1 MVSRVEDRW
10 LSKKKDENGQ
20 RIRKAPYGVGTRW
33 QAVWSD
39 LDGKRR
45 TKKFPTQDQA
55 LAHLATQTTKKGTGT
70 YVNGDAGNRFIA
82 DLLTEWSAASVHWKA
97 STRVAAESDIR
108 ANLRPYWGDW
118 TVGAVRKRDVQEW
131 VSGMK
136 LAPRTVGTIHGRLL
150 AFFGWCVDESMIS
163 KNPASKVNLPQGRA
177 REHVFLTAAQVQ
189 ALADAIGERYKPLVW
204 LLASTGLRIGEAAEL
219 RVRDLELGR
228 GRIRVERA
236 VVFVNGGAPVV
247 GPPKNGRART
257 VSVTPFLAGMLGQYV
272 KGKRA
277 NDLVFIGPRGAQV
290 RPNNFKRRDYDNAV
304 AEVNAAAAQAFATT
318 GKEGVSVPAGLWVHD
333 LRHTAASWL
342 VQSGASVKAVQRM
355 LGHATA
361 AITLDTYAGL
371 FDQDLDDVAARL
383 QLMLPGSIAA

>member
-20 RIRKAPYGVGTRW
+20 RIRRAGYGRGMRW
-33 QAVWSD
+33 MARWD
-39 LDGKRR
+39 DIDGRPR
-45 TKKFPTQDQA
+45 TKMFASKDHA
-55 LAHLATQTTKKGTGT
+55 LAHLAAQTTKKATGT
-70 YVNGDAGNRFIA
+70 YVDGDAGNRFIT
-82 DLLTEWSAASVHWKA
+82 DVIPEWAAASVHWKA

-108 ANLRPYWGDW
+108 AHMLPYWGDW

-136 LAPRTVGTIHGRLL
+136 LAPRTVGTIHGRMLT
-150 AFFGWCVDESMIS
+150 FFGWCVDENLIS

-177 REHVFLTAAQVQ
+177 REHVFLTVEQVQ
-189 ALADAIGERYKPLVW
+189 ALAGVIGDRYKPLVW
-204 LLASTGLRIGEAAEL
+204 LLASTGLRIGEAVEL

-236 VVFVNGGAPVV
+236 VVFVRGGAPVV

-257 VSVTPFLAGMLGQYV
+257 VSVTPFLAGMLGEYV

-304 AEVNAAAAQAFATT
+304 AEVNAAAAQAFAAT

-342 VQSGASVKAVQRM
+342 IQSGASVKAVQRM

-371 FDQDLDDVAARL
+371 FDQDLDDVALRMQDL
-383 QLMLPGSIAA
+383 LAA